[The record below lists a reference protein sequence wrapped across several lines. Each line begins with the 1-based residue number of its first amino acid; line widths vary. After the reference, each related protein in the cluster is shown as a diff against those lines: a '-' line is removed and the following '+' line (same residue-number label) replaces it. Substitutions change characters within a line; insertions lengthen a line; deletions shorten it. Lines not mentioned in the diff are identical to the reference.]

1 MEPNNDKQRKAK
13 RTTTDATPDARDAS
27 AAGVKTHDPQ
37 PGTGAAG
44 ISQELHDEAIKE
56 AVEDIHG

>member
-13 RTTTDATPDARDAS
+13 RTTTDATPDARDAP
-27 AAGVKTHDPQ
+27 AGVRTHDPQ
-37 PGTGAAG
+37 PGTAAAG